1 MFLSNNP
8 RTAQTEGEGCVL
20 EESMAEVRAAGDFRN
35 RPLFV
40 LAGSAPFRSPEPRYA
55 KATEALNNYWFHEL
69 QPRLAALS
77 TRGHLI
83 IEGHAERSDAVTEA
97 VRNVVTEVR
106 AEQQRRL

>member
-8 RTAQTEGEGCVL
+8 RTAVR
-20 EESMAEVRAAGDFRN
+20 ESH
-35 RPLFV
+35 
-40 LAGSAPFRSPEPRYA
+40 RS
-55 KATEALNNYWFHEL
+55 LNDYWFHEL

-83 IEGHAERSDAVTEA
+83 IEEHAERPDAVTEA
-97 VRNVVTEVR
+97 VHNVVTEVR